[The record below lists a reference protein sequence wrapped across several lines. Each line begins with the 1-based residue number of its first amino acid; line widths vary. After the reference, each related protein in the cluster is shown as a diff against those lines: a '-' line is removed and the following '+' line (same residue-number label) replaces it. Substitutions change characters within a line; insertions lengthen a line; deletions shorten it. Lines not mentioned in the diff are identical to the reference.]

1 MPALWKEGGL
11 MNIREIRNNKQK
23 AGIYALVLIPFIYFV
38 YVMVYPLIISIYY
51 SLTKWKGIGAPKF
64 VGLDNYAT
72 MLQSSDFWLV
82 TKNTLFL
89 CVVCTV
95 GQVGIAL
102 IIAFLM
108 TIRRLK
114 LKTFHRAVIFFPVV
128 MAPIVVGYVWR
139 FIYNSNYGLLNAFL
153 TAIGRPDWIRFW
165 LDDQDIVL
173 RMVSIPVI
181 WQYIGLY
188 MIILM
193 SGISAI
199 PQEVF
204 ECAEIDG
211 ATGFKKSVYI
221 TLPMIWD
228 SLKVCIILCA
238 GGTMKIYDHL
248 VALTNGGPGRATES
262 LAMYCYEYTF
272 RFGNFGMGAAIA
284 VTILVLALLISAAIQ
299 LVMGSAR

>member
-1 MPALWKEGGL
+1 
-11 MNIREIRNNKQK
+11 MNTREIRNKKQRVW
-23 AGIYALVLIPFIYFV
+23 IYALILIPFLYFV
-38 YVMVYPLIISIYY
+38 CVMIYPLLVSVYY
-51 SLTKWKGIGAPKF
+51 SLTKWKGIGDPKF
-64 VGLDNYAT
+64 VGLDNYAA
-72 MLQSSDFWLV
+72 MFRSSDFWLV

-89 CVVCTV
+89 SVVCTI

-108 TIRRLK
+108 TLRRLRF
-114 LKTFHRAVIFFPVV
+114 KTFHRAVIFFPVV
-128 MAPIVVGYVWR
+128 MAPLVVGYVWR

-153 TAIGRPDWIRFW
+153 RGIGHPEWIRFW
-165 LDDQDIVL
+165 LDDQNIVL
-173 RMVSIPVI
+173 KMVSIPVI

-193 SGISAI
+193 SAISAI

-221 TLPMIWD
+221 TLPMVWD

-262 LAMYCYEYTF
+262 LAMYCYEFTF
-272 RFGNFGMGAAIA
+272 RFGNFGTGSAIA
-284 VTILVLALLISAAIQ
+284 VTILILALGISGLIQ
-299 LVMGSAR
+299 LLMGRRKD

>member
-1 MPALWKEGGL
+1 
-11 MNIREIRNNKQK
+11 MNTREIRNNRQRFW
-23 AGIYALVLIPFIYFV
+23 IYLLVLIPFIYFV
-38 YVMVYPLIISIYY
+38 YVMIYPLGTSLYY
-51 SLTKWKGIGAPKF
+51 SLTKWKGIGDPKF
-64 VGLDNYAT
+64 IGLDNYRT
-72 MLQSSDFWLV
+72 MLKSKDFWLV

-89 CVVCTV
+89 AVVCTL

-102 IIAFLM
+102 IISFLM
-108 TIRRLK
+108 TLRRLR
-114 LKTFHRAVIFFPVV
+114 LKKFHRAVIFFPVV

-139 FIYNSNYGLLNAFL
+139 FIYNSNYGLLNKFL
-153 TAIGRPDWIRFW
+153 IFIGKEDWIHYW
-165 LDDQDIVL
+165 LDDQNIVL
-173 RMVSIPVI
+173 GCVSIPVI

-188 MIILM
+188 MIIMM
-193 SGISAI
+193 SAISAI

-211 ATGFKKSVYI
+211 ATGFKKSIYI

-228 SLKVCIILCA
+228 TLKICVILCA

-272 RFGNFGMGAAIA
+272 KFGNFGMGSAIA
-284 VTILVLALLISAAIQ
+284 VTILIFALLISGLVQ
-299 LVMGSAR
+299 LLMGRRKS

>member
-1 MPALWKEGGL
+1 
-11 MNIREIRNNKQK
+11 MNIREIRNNKQRIW
-23 AGIYALVLIPFIYFV
+23 IYALVLIPFIYFV
-38 YVMVYPLIISIYY
+38 YVMIYPLGTSIYY

-64 VGLDNYAT
+64 IGIQNYLT
-72 MLQSSDFWLV
+72 LFKSEDFWLV

-89 CVVCTV
+89 SLVCTI

-108 TIRRLK
+108 TLRRLR
-114 LKTFHRAVIFFPVV
+114 LKAFHRAVIFFPVV

-139 FIYNSNYGLLNAFL
+139 FIYNSNYGILNTFLNA
-153 TAIGRPDWIRFW
+153 IGKSEWIRYW
-165 LDDQDIVL
+165 LDDQEIVL
-173 RMVSIPVI
+173 GMVSIPVI

-193 SGISAI
+193 SAISAI
-199 PQEVF
+199 PQEIF

-211 ATGFKKSVYI
+211 ATGFKKSIYI
-221 TLPMIWD
+221 TLPMVWD
-228 SLKVCIILCA
+228 TLKVCIILCA

-272 RFGNFGMGAAIA
+272 KFGNFGMGSAIA
-284 VTILVLALLISAAIQ
+284 VTILVLALAISGVIQ
-299 LVMGSAR
+299 LLMGRRKS

>member
-1 MPALWKEGGL
+1 
-11 MNIREIRNNKQK
+11 MNTREIQNKKQYIW
-23 AGIYALVLIPFIYFV
+23 IYALVLIPFIYFLI
-38 YVMVYPLIISIYY
+38 VMIVPLGTSVYY
-51 SLTKWKGIGAPKF
+51 SLTKWKGVGAPKF
-64 VGLDNYAT
+64 IGLKNYIT
-72 MLQSSDFWLV
+72 LLKTPDFWLV

-89 CVVCTV
+89 CIACTI

-102 IIAFLM
+102 LIAFLM
-108 TIRRLK
+108 TFKK
-114 LKTFHRAVIFFPVV
+114 LRFKNFHRAVIFFPVV
-128 MAPIVVGYVWR
+128 MAAIVVGYVWR
-139 FIYNSNYGLLNAFL
+139 FIYNSNYGLLNSFL
-153 TAIGRPDWIRFW
+153 TAIGRSDWIQYW
-165 LDDQDIVL
+165 LDDKNIVL
-173 RMVSIPVI
+173 GMVSIPVI

-211 ATGFKKSVYI
+211 CTGLKKSIYI

-228 SLKVCIILCA
+228 TLKICIILCA
-238 GGTMKIYDHL
+238 AGTMKIYDHL

-272 RFGNFGMGAAIA
+272 KFGNFGMGAAIA
-284 VTILVLALLISAAIQ
+284 VTILVFAFGIAGIIQ
-299 LVMGSAR
+299 LVMGGKNK

>member
-1 MPALWKEGGL
+1 
-11 MNIREIRNNKQK
+11 MNTRAIQNKRQRIL
-23 AGIYALVLIPFIYFV
+23 IYLLVLIPFIYFV
-38 YVMVYPLIISIYY
+38 YVMIYPLGVTMYY
-51 SLTKWKGIGAPKF
+51 SLTKWKGVGKPKF
-64 VGLDNYAT
+64 IGWQNYQN
-72 MLQSSDFWLV
+72 LFKSGDFWLV

-89 CVVCTV
+89 SLACTI

-108 TIRRLK
+108 TLRRLRAK
-114 LKTFHRAVIFFPVV
+114 AFHRAVIFFPVV
-128 MAPIVVGYVWR
+128 MSALVVGYVWR

-153 TAIGRPDWIRFW
+153 NFIGKPEWIQLW
-165 LDDQDIVL
+165 LDNQNIVL
-173 RMVSIPVI
+173 KTVAVPVI

-188 MIILM
+188 MVIMM
-193 SGISAI
+193 SAISAI

-211 ATGFKKSVYI
+211 ATGFKKSIYI

-228 SLKVCIILCA
+228 NLKICIILCA

-248 VALTNGGPGRATES
+248 VALTNGGPGRASES

-284 VTILVLALLISAAIQ
+284 VVILVLALLISGIVQ
-299 LVMGSAR
+299 LVMGGRKSA

>member
-1 MPALWKEGGL
+1 
-11 MNIREIRNNKQK
+11 MNIREIQNKKQYLW
-23 AGIYALVLIPFIYFV
+23 IYALVLIPFILF
-38 YVMVYPLIISIYY
+38 LIIMIVPLGTSFYY
-51 SLTKWKGIGAPKF
+51 SLTKWKGVGIPKF
-64 VGLDNYAT
+64 IGIKNYAT
-72 MLQSSDFWLV
+72 LIKSPDFWLV

-89 CVVCTV
+89 CVVCTI

-108 TIRRLK
+108 TFKK
-114 LKTFHRAVIFFPVV
+114 LRFKTFHRAVIFFPVV
-128 MAPIVVGYVWR
+128 MAAIVVGYVWR
-139 FIYNSNYGLLNAFL
+139 FIYNSNYGLLNSFL
-153 TAIGRPDWIRFW
+153 IAIGKEEWIRYW
-165 LDDQDIVL
+165 LDDKQIVL
-173 RMVSIPVI
+173 GMVSIPVV

-193 SGISAI
+193 SAISAI

-211 ATGFKKSVYI
+211 CTGFKKSIYI

-228 SLKVCIILCA
+228 TFKICIILCA
-238 GGTMKIYDHL
+238 SGTMKIYDHL

-272 RFGNFGMGAAIA
+272 KFGNFGMGAAIA
-284 VTILVLALLISAAIQ
+284 VTILIFALVIAGVIQ
-299 LVMGSAR
+299 LVIGGKKR

>member
-1 MPALWKEGGL
+1 
-11 MNIREIRNNKQK
+11 MNTREIRNKKQRVW
-23 AGIYALVLIPFIYFV
+23 IYALILIPFLYFV
-38 YVMVYPLIISIYY
+38 CVMIYPLLVSVYY
-51 SLTKWKGIGAPKF
+51 SLTKWKGIGDPKF
-64 VGLDNYAT
+64 VGLDNYAA
-72 MLQSSDFWLV
+72 MFRSSDFWLV

-89 CVVCTV
+89 SVVCTI

-108 TIRRLK
+108 TLRRLRF
-114 LKTFHRAVIFFPVV
+114 KTFHRAVIFFPVV
-128 MAPIVVGYVWR
+128 MAPLVVGYVWR

-153 TAIGRPDWIRFW
+153 RGIGHPEWIRFW
-165 LDDQDIVL
+165 LDDQNIVL
-173 RMVSIPVI
+173 KMVSIPVI

-193 SGISAI
+193 SAISAI

-221 TLPMIWD
+221 TLPMVWD

-262 LAMYCYEYTF
+262 LAMYCYEFTF
-272 RFGNFGMGAAIA
+272 RFGNFGTGSAIA
-284 VTILVLALLISAAIQ
+284 VTILILALAISGLIQ
-299 LVMGSAR
+299 LLMGRRKD

>member
-1 MPALWKEGGL
+1 
-11 MNIREIRNNKQK
+11 MNTREIRNKKQK
-23 AGIYALVLIPFIYFV
+23 LWIYALVLIPFIYFV
-38 YVMVYPLIISIYY
+38 YVMIYPLGTSIYY

-64 VGLDNYAT
+64 IGFQNYLT
-72 MLQSSDFWLV
+72 LLKSPDFWLV

-89 CVVCTV
+89 SLVCTI

-108 TIRRLK
+108 TLRRLR
-114 LKTFHRAVIFFPVV
+114 LKSFHRAVIFFPVV

-153 TAIGRPDWIRFW
+153 NAIGKSEWIRFW

-173 RMVSIPVI
+173 GMVSIPVI

-188 MIILM
+188 MVILM
-193 SGISAI
+193 SAVSAI
-199 PQEVF
+199 PQEIF

-228 SLKVCIILCA
+228 TLKVCIILCA

-272 RFGNFGMGAAIA
+272 KFGNFGMGSAIA
-284 VTILVLALLISAAIQ
+284 VAILVLALVISGIVQ
-299 LVMGSAR
+299 LLMGRRRN

>member
-1 MPALWKEGGL
+1 
-11 MNIREIRNNKQK
+11 MNTREIRNKKQRVW
-23 AGIYALVLIPFIYFV
+23 IYALILIPFLYFV
-38 YVMVYPLIISIYY
+38 CVMIYPLLVSVYY
-51 SLTKWKGIGAPKF
+51 SLTKWKGIGDPKF
-64 VGLDNYAT
+64 VGLDNYAA
-72 MLQSSDFWLV
+72 MFRSSDFWLV

-89 CVVCTV
+89 SVVCTI

-108 TIRRLK
+108 TLRRLRF
-114 LKTFHRAVIFFPVV
+114 KTFHRAVIFFPVV
-128 MAPIVVGYVWR
+128 MAPLVVGYVWR

-153 TAIGRPDWIRFW
+153 RGIGHPEWIRFW
-165 LDDQDIVL
+165 LDDQNIVL
-173 RMVSIPVI
+173 KMVSIPVI

-193 SGISAI
+193 SAISAI

-221 TLPMIWD
+221 TLPMVWD

-272 RFGNFGMGAAIA
+272 RFGNFGTGSAIA
-284 VTILVLALLISAAIQ
+284 VTILILALAISGLIQ
-299 LVMGSAR
+299 LLMGRRKD

>member
-1 MPALWKEGGL
+1 
-11 MNIREIRNNKQK
+11 MNIREIRNNKQRIW
-23 AGIYALVLIPFIYFV
+23 IYALVLIPFIYFV
-38 YVMVYPLIISIYY
+38 YVMIYPLGTSIYY
-51 SLTKWKGIGAPKF
+51 SLTKWKGIGDPKF
-64 VGLDNYAT
+64 IGIQNYLT
-72 MLQSSDFWLV
+72 LFKSEDFWLV

-89 CVVCTV
+89 SLVCTI

-108 TIRRLK
+108 TLRRLRAK
-114 LKTFHRAVIFFPVV
+114 AFHRAVIFFPVV

-139 FIYNSNYGLLNAFL
+139 FIYNSNYGILNTFLNA
-153 TAIGRPDWIRFW
+153 IGKSEWIRYW
-165 LDDQDIVL
+165 LDDQEIVL
-173 RMVSIPVI
+173 GMVSIPVI

-193 SGISAI
+193 SAISAI
-199 PQEVF
+199 PQEIF

-211 ATGFKKSVYI
+211 ATGFKKSIYI
-221 TLPMIWD
+221 TLPMVWD
-228 SLKVCIILCA
+228 TLKVCIILCA

-272 RFGNFGMGAAIA
+272 KFGNFGMGSAIA
-284 VTILVLALLISAAIQ
+284 VTILVLALAISGVIQ
-299 LVMGSAR
+299 LLMGRRKD

>member
-1 MPALWKEGGL
+1 
-11 MNIREIRNNKQK
+11 MNTRVIRNTKQRII
-23 AGIYALVLIPFIYFV
+23 IYALVLIPFILFV
-38 YVMVYPLIISIYY
+38 YIMIFPLATSVYY
-51 SLTKWKGIGAPKF
+51 SLTKWKGVGTPKLIG
-64 VGLDNYAT
+64 LSNYAN
-72 MLQSSDFWLV
+72 LIKSSDFWLV

-89 CVVCTV
+89 SVVCTI

-102 IIAFLM
+102 LIAFLM
-108 TIRRLK
+108 TMRRLRFK
-114 LKTFHRAVIFFPVV
+114 AFHRAVIFFPVV
-128 MAPIVVGYVWR
+128 MAAIVVGYVWR

-153 TAIGRPDWIRFW
+153 NAIGKQEWIRFW
-165 LDDQDIVL
+165 LDDQSIVL
-173 RMVSIPVI
+173 LCVSIPVI

-193 SGISAI
+193 SAISAI

-211 ATGFKKSVYI
+211 ATGVKKSLYI
-221 TLPMIWD
+221 TLPMVWNT
-228 SLKVCIILCA
+228 LKVCVILCA

-284 VTILVLALLISAAIQ
+284 VTILVFALVISGVVQ
-299 LVMGSAR
+299 LLMGRRSD

>member
-1 MPALWKEGGL
+1 
-11 MNIREIRNNKQK
+11 MNIREIRNHKQK
-23 AGIYALVLIPFIYFV
+23 IGIYALVLIPFLYFV
-38 YVMVYPLIISIYY
+38 CVMIYPLLVSVYY
-51 SLTKWKGIGAPKF
+51 SLTKWKGIGDPKF
-64 VGLDNYAT
+64 IGFDNYGT
-72 MLQSSDFWLV
+72 MLKSSDFWLV

-89 CVVCTV
+89 SVVCTI

-108 TIRRLK
+108 TFRRLK
-114 LKTFHRAVIFFPVV
+114 LKAFHRAVIFFPVV

-153 TAIGRPDWIRFW
+153 RAIGHPEWIRFW
-165 LDDQDIVL
+165 LDDQNIVL

-193 SGISAI
+193 SAISAI

-211 ATGFKKSVYI
+211 ATGLKKSIYI
-221 TLPMIWD
+221 TLPMVWD

-262 LAMYCYEYTF
+262 LAMYCYEFTF
-272 RFGNFGMGAAIA
+272 RFGNFGTGSAIA
-284 VTILVLALLISAAIQ
+284 VTILVLALLISGLIQ
-299 LVMGSAR
+299 LLMGRRKE

>member
-1 MPALWKEGGL
+1 
-11 MNIREIRNNKQK
+11 MNTREIRNKKQRVW
-23 AGIYALVLIPFIYFV
+23 IYALILIPFLYFV
-38 YVMVYPLIISIYY
+38 CVMIYPLLVSVYY
-51 SLTKWKGIGAPKF
+51 SLTKWKGIGDPKF
-64 VGLDNYAT
+64 VGLDNYAA
-72 MLQSSDFWLV
+72 MFRSSDFWLV

-89 CVVCTV
+89 SVVCTI

-108 TIRRLK
+108 TLRRLRF
-114 LKTFHRAVIFFPVV
+114 KTFHRAVIFFPVV
-128 MAPIVVGYVWR
+128 MAPLVVGYVWR

-153 TAIGRPDWIRFW
+153 RGIGHPEWIRFW
-165 LDDQDIVL
+165 LDDQNIVL

-193 SGISAI
+193 SAISAI

-221 TLPMIWD
+221 TLPMVWD

-262 LAMYCYEYTF
+262 LAMYCYEFTF
-272 RFGNFGMGAAIA
+272 RFGNFGTGSAIA
-284 VTILVLALLISAAIQ
+284 VTILILALGISGLIQ
-299 LVMGSAR
+299 LLMGRRKD